1 MTEDTIRAMF
11 REWWVESYGR
21 PPGVH
26 AEMTH
31 VAFAQH
37 LLSLNELIQPVAE
50 SDEST

>member
-1 MTEDTIRAMF
+1 MSDDAIREAF
-11 REWWVESYGR
+11 RSWWVDSYGR

-37 LLSLNELIQPVAE
+37 LLSLNEPVQPAE
-50 SDEST
+50 ADEPR